1 MNTILKII
9 KYELRDVIRSKWI
22 LIYFAFLFLIT
33 EGMFQFS
40 GSSSKVLLSMI
51 NIVLILIPII
61 IISYGIIYMYSS
73 REFTEMLLAQPIK
86 RKTLYTGLYSGLA
99 LPLSLAYLGG
109 VGIPFI
115 IHGVDESGQFT
126 VLLILLMSGVALSF
140 VFTSL
145 AVLIS
150 LSSDDKVK
158 GLGIGIFVWLFMAVV
173 YDGALLFG
181 SYLLSEYPLEKPM
194 LGMTMLNPIDLAR
207 VLLMLKFDMS
217 ALMGYT
223 GAVFKK
229 FFGSP
234 YGMLLSSGMLMLW
247 IIVPYLIGKRIFV
260 RKDF

>member
-1 MNTILKII
+1 MNTMLKII

-40 GSSSKVLLSMI
+40 GSSSKVLLSMM

-61 IISYGIIYMYSS
+61 TISYGIIYMYST
-73 REFTEMLLAQPIK
+73 REFIEMLLAQPIK
-86 RKTLYTGLYSGLA
+86 RKTLFTGLYSGLA
-99 LPLSLAYLGG
+99 LPLSIAYLCGI
-109 VGIPFI
+109 GIPFVY
-115 IHGVDESGQFT
+115 HGLEEANQFS
-126 VLLILLMSGVALSF
+126 VLIILLLSGIALTF

-194 LGMTMLNPIDLAR
+194 VGMTMLNPIDLAR
-207 VLLMLKFDMS
+207 VLLMMKFDIS

-223 GAVFKK
+223 GAIFKK

-234 YGMLLSSGMLMLW
+234 MGMMLSSAMLLMW
-247 IIVPYLIGKRIFV
+247 IIIPYIIGKRIFV

>member
-1 MNTILKII
+1 
-9 KYELRDVIRSKWI
+9 
-22 LIYFAFLFLIT
+22 
-33 EGMFQFS
+33 
-40 GSSSKVLLSMI
+40 
-51 NIVLILIPII
+51 
-61 IISYGIIYMYSS
+61 
-73 REFTEMLLAQPIK
+73 
-86 RKTLYTGLYSGLA
+86 
-99 LPLSLAYLGG
+99 
-109 VGIPFI
+109 
-115 IHGVDESGQFT
+115 
-126 VLLILLMSGVALSF
+126 MSGVALSF

>member
-1 MNTILKII
+1 
-9 KYELRDVIRSKWI
+9 
-22 LIYFAFLFLIT
+22 
-33 EGMFQFS
+33 
-40 GSSSKVLLSMI
+40 
-51 NIVLILIPII
+51 
-61 IISYGIIYMYSS
+61 MYSS

-86 RKTLYTGLYSGLA
+86 RKTLFSGLYSGLA
-99 LPLSLAYLGG
+99 LPLSIAYLFGI
-109 VGIPFI
+109 GIPFI
-115 IHGVDESGQFT
+115 YHGVDEVSQFP
-126 VLLILLMSGVALSF
+126 VLIILMLSGVALTF

-150 LSSDDKVK
+150 LSSEDKVK

-194 LGMTMLNPIDLAR
+194 IAVTILNPIDLAR
-207 VLLMLKFDMS
+207 ILLMLKFDIS

-229 FFGSP
+229 FFGGP
-234 YGMLLSSGMLMLW
+234 LGMLLSSGMLMLW
-247 IIVPYLIGKRIFV
+247 IIIPCLIGKRIFV

>member
-22 LIYFAFLFLIT
+22 LIYFAFLFMIT

-61 IISYGIIYMYSS
+61 TISYGIIYMYSS
-73 REFTEMLLAQPIK
+73 REFTEMLLAQPIN
-86 RKTLYTGLYSGLA
+86 RKTLFTGLYSGLA
-99 LPLSLAYLGG
+99 LPLSIAYIVGI
-109 VGIPFI
+109 GIPFI
-115 IHGVDESGQFT
+115 FHGVEENTQIPILS
-126 VLLILLMSGVALSF
+126 ILLLSGIALTF

-194 LGMTMLNPIDLAR
+194 VGMTMLNPIDLAR
-207 VLLMLKFDMS
+207 VLLMLKFDIS

-223 GAVFKK
+223 GAIFKK

-234 YGMLLSSGMLMLW
+234 IGMLFSTAMLLLW
-247 IIVPYLIGKRIFV
+247 IIVPYQIAKRIFV

>member
-1 MNTILKII
+1 MNIMLKII
-9 KYELRDVIRSKWI
+9 KYELRDVIRSKWM
-22 LIYFAFLFLIT
+22 LIYFAFLILIT

-61 IISYGIIYMYSS
+61 TISYGIIYMYSS

-99 LPLSLAYLGG
+99 LPLSIAYLCG

-115 IHGVDESGQFT
+115 FHGVDESSQFS
-126 VLLILLMSGVALSF
+126 VLLILLLSGVALSF
-140 VFTSL
+140 VFTSI

-150 LSSDDKVK
+150 LNFDDKVK

-181 SYLLSEYPLEKPM
+181 SYLLSEYPMEKPM
-194 LGMTMLNPIDLAR
+194 IGMTLLNPIDLAR
-207 VLLMLKFDMS
+207 ILLMLKFDIS

-234 YGMLLSSGMLMLW
+234 YGMLLSIAMLLLW
-247 IIVPYLIGKRIFV
+247 IAIPYLIGKRIFV